1 MAQSITVNKINTMTL
16 SINQQRM
23 VILSVIYAEFHTQ
36 AQLYMLSA
44 IMLNVFMLNVVALD
58 KKAYNIDII

>member
-1 MAQSITVNKINTMTL
+1 MTL

-23 VILSVIYAEFHTQ
+23 VIMSVIYAEFHTH

-44 IMLNVFMLNVVALD
+44 IMLNVFMLNVVAPD
-58 KKAYNIDII
+58 KKASNIRILVENSIFIKVQK